1 MNEISWENLVKRYQR
16 HVFSVAFSVVR
27 NVEDAEEIT
36 QEVFMKL
43 HAHMGTIRDRKAI
56 PAWLAKT
63 SYRIAINKLIASKV
77 KKWTMGTEE
86 AESCP
91 SQSRSPEDEMG
102 VSEELRKVRMWRKA
116 RLSRKE
122 NVVLQLKLG
131 QEMTFQEIADFL
143 GMSIS
148 SVKTH
153 YYRAA
158 RKMESLTQE

>member
-1 MNEISWENLVKRYQR
+1 MKRYQR
-16 HVFSVAFSVVR
+16 HVFSVALSVVR

-43 HAHMGTIRDRKAI
+43 HANMRTIRDRKAI

-63 SYRIAINKLIASKV
+63 SYRTAINKLVASKF
-77 KKWTMGTEE
+77 KKWTLGTEE
-86 AESCP
+86 AEACP

-102 VSEELRKVRMWRKA
+102 ISEELRKVRMWRKA

-153 YYRAA
+153 YYRAT
-158 RKMESLTQE
+158 RKMESLTHEQGGGRNDL